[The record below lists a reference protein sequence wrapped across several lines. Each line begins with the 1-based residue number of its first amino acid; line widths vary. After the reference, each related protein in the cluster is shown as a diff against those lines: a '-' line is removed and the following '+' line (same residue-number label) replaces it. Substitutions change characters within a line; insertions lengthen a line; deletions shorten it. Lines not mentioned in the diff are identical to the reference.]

1 MRLSFAV
8 PLCVLASLLPAAGFA
23 QKDSDWVGT
32 WTSAA
37 MPLTQPSDKAKL
49 PLGYDDVAVRQVV
62 HISQGGKRL
71 RVAFTN
77 EFGTTPLHIR
87 AAHVAFLAAGS
98 RILPATDKAL
108 TFAGSPE
115 ITIAPGQFA
124 YSDAVKETV
133 PIFSDVVITTSIPAQ
148 TMPTITYHALGMT
161 TTWFAPGGDVAAPE
175 FETPA
180 AVPPGIQP
188 PDVSAPVRSLSR
200 SESPVQE
207 PIVKPQPGADTK
219 TAAAPGVIKTSSWY
233 FLKNVEVNKEGHSAA
248 IVTIGDSITDGA
260 RSTPDTNRRWP
271 DQLAPL
277 LAANKK
283 TKRLGILNV
292 GISGNRVLK
301 FGAGPSALDRFDR
314 DVVKQ
319 PGAKYV
325 VLLDGI
331 NDIGNMHRAPVDAI
345 TEKEMLDAY
354 TTLANKAHAAGL
366 KIIAA
371 TMTPDQGAKYYSEDG
386 EQIREHVN
394 TFFRTSKLFDGVIDF
409 DKIIADPQHPLQF
422 NPKYDSGDHLHPSDA
437 GYTAMAAGIDL
448 KLFRK

>member
-1 MRLSFAV
+1 MRLSFAA
-8 PLCVLASLLPAAGFA
+8 PLCVLALLLPTAGFA

-37 MPLTQPSDKAKL
+37 MPLAQPSDKAKL

-62 HISQGGKRL
+62 HLSQGGKRL

-98 RILPATDKAL
+98 KILPATDKAL
-108 TFAGSPE
+108 TFGGSPE

-133 PIFSDVVITTSIPAQ
+133 PIFSDVVITTSIPSQ

-161 TTWFAPGGDVAAPE
+161 TTWFAPGADVAVPE
-175 FETPA
+175 FVLPA
-180 AVPPGIQP
+180 SG
-188 PDVSAPVRSLSR
+188 D
-200 SESPVQE
+200 
-207 PIVKPQPGADTK
+207 
-219 TAAAPGVIKTSSWY
+219 TAAGAIKTSSWY
-233 FLKNVEVNKEGHSAA
+233 FLKTVEVDKARHSAA

-283 TKRLGILNV
+283 TKRLSIMNV

-371 TMTPDQGAKYYSEDG
+371 TLLPYEGAKYYSEDG
-386 EQIREHVN
+386 EQIREHLN
-394 TFFRTSKLFDGVIDF
+394 AFFRTSKLFDGVIDF
-409 DKIIADPQHPLQF
+409 DKIIADPQHPLRF

>member
-1 MRLSFAV
+1 
-8 PLCVLASLLPAAGFA
+8 
-23 QKDSDWVGT
+23 
-32 WTSAA
+32 
-37 MPLTQPSDKAKL
+37 MPLAQPADKARL
-49 PLGYDDVAVRQVV
+49 PLGYDDVALRQVV
-62 HISQGGKRL
+62 HISQGGKRM

-77 EFGTTPLHIR
+77 EFGTTPLHIT
-87 AAHVAFLAAGS
+87 AAHVAFLAANA
-98 RILPATDKAL
+98 RILPATDKPL
-108 TFAGSPE
+108 TFGGKPDV
-115 ITIAPGQFA
+115 TIAPGQFA
-124 YSDAVKETV
+124 YSDAVVETV
-133 PIFSDVVITTSIPAQ
+133 PIFSDLVITASVPAQ

-161 TTWFAPGGDVAAPE
+161 TTWFAPGSNVGAEE
-175 FETPA
+175 FESLGGGP
-180 AVPPGIQP
+180 VGVQP

-200 SESPVQE
+200 GESPVQE
-207 PIVKPQPGADTK
+207 PVVKAQPGKAMLAAGGVVK
-219 TAAAPGVIKTSSWY
+219 TTSWY
-233 FLKNVEVNKEGHSAA
+233 FLKDVEVDRERKSAA
-248 IVTIGDSITDGA
+248 IVTLGDSITDGA

-277 LAANKK
+277 LAAGKK
-283 TKRLGILNV
+283 TARVSILNV

-319 PGAKYV
+319 TGVKYV
-325 VLLDGI
+325 VLMDGI

-371 TMTPDQGAKYYSEDG
+371 TLTPYEGAKYYSEDG

-394 TFFRTSKLFDGVIDF
+394 AFFRTSKLFDGVIDF
-409 DKIIADPQHPLQF
+409 DTIIADPQHPLQF

-437 GYTAMAAGIDL
+437 GYAAMAAGIDL